1 MLFYPN
7 FCIRFR
13 ILGREEWEDIGSVP
27 RVDCESAKV
36 KPEKGKLNNPPTDA
50 KDSDEEESSGSESED
65 DGEGAKKKRIKE
77 KVGFR
82 DRKVTRVF
90 TLN

>member
-1 MLFYPN
+1 M
-7 FCIRFR
+7 
-13 ILGREEWEDIGSVP
+13 
-27 RVDCESAKV
+27 
-36 KPEKGKLNNPPTDA
+36 KPEKGKLNNPPTD
-50 KDSDEEESSGSESED
+50 KDSEEEESSGSESED